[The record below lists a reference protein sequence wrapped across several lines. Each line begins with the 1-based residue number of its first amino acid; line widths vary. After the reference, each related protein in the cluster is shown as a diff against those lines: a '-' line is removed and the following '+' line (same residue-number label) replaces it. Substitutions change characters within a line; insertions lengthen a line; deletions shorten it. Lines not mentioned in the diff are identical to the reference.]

1 MHQLTVIGLVFAV
14 SILPATAQIDP
25 AEPQSAPGLPAPNTA
40 NRENKVFAQLIAA
53 NYLAAVEFG
62 KMASA
67 KAHQNEVRQFAR
79 RLVLDQS
86 KAIVNLERLAKQ
98 AEIPLSDS
106 LGPVDVVIKQQLES
120 LSGSAFD
127 LAYVRDQLFT
137 HHMAIMLLESQVR
150 QGQDGA
156 IQKLAAEFLPIV
168 TTHLRMARELMDE
181 LAGVAIRVGVPE
193 TSHIVR

>member
-1 MHQLTVIGLVFAV
+1 MRQLTVVGLVFAV

-25 AEPQSAPGLPAPNTA
+25 AEPQSAPSLRAPNTA
-40 NRENKVFAQLIAA
+40 NRQDKVFAQLIAA

-62 KMASA
+62 KMANA
-67 KAHQNEVRQFAR
+67 KAHRNEVRQFAR
-79 RLVLDQS
+79 RLVVDQS
-86 KAIVNLERLAKQ
+86 TAIANLERLAKQ
-98 AEIPLSDS
+98 AEIPISDS

-120 LSGSAFD
+120 LSGTAFD

-137 HHMAIMLLESQVR
+137 HHMSLMLLESQVS

-156 IQKLAAEFLPIV
+156 IRKLAAEFLPIV

-181 LAGVAIRVGVPE
+181 LVGVAIRVGVPE

>member
-40 NRENKVFAQLIAA
+40 NREDKVFAQLIAA

-67 KAHQNEVRQFAR
+67 KANRNEVRQLAR
-79 RLVLDQS
+79 RLILDQS
-86 KAIVNLERLAKQ
+86 AAIANLERLAKQ
-98 AEIPLSDS
+98 AEIPISDS

-156 IQKLAAEFLPIV
+156 IQKLAAEFLPSV